1 MADAAVRHVFIGDVH
16 GCLDELNALLR
27 KLRLSA
33 ADRLVFVGDLVAKGP
48 DSEGVVARVRELG
61 ADCVRGNHDEAV
73 LRIRRAH
80 QQGSD
85 LPRVKKTHLR
95 VAERLREV
103 DWLWLETLPLY
114 LRFPE
119 LKSAVVHA
127 GVVPGKTLERQHP
140 DDLMTMRTLRPQGT
154 ASSRLEDGE
163 LWAPRYPGPD
173 HVIFG
178 HDAISGLQRTQHATG
193 IDTGCVYGRELTA
206 LVYPGAT
213 LVQVP
218 ARRAYRELDK

>member
-1 MADAAVRHVFIGDVH
+1 MAVTAVRHVFVGDVH

-27 KLRLSA
+27 KLRLSPE
-33 ADRLVFVGDLVAKGP
+33 DQLVFVGDLVAKGP
-48 DSEGVVARVRELG
+48 DSAGVVARVRELG
-61 ADCVRGNHDEAV
+61 AQCVRGNHDEAV

-80 QQGSD
+80 QQGVE
-85 LPRVKKTHLR
+85 LPRVKKTHQR
-95 VAERLREV
+95 VAERLHEV
-103 DWLWLETLPLY
+103 DWLWLEGLPLF
-114 LRFPE
+114 LRFGE
-119 LKSAVVHA
+119 LNSAVVHA
-127 GVVPGKTLERQHP
+127 GVVPGKSLERQHP

-154 ASSRLEDGE
+154 ASPRLEDGE
-163 LWAPRYPGPD
+163 LWAPRHPGPE

-178 HDAISGLQRTQHATG
+178 HDAITGLQRSSFATG

-218 ARRAYRELDK
+218 ARRAYRELDR